1 MNNPGIPL
9 LKDIP
14 FQTVTPFIIL
24 NGPPVSGKDAFMN
37 TLNRYIFEDIGNK
50 NDTNENY
57 VLMESSVDYC
67 RKIIHDTL
75 LTVNCSLLDIND
87 DYYSNSIEKK
97 DKVWRNTMVDI
108 KKAFDDNYKDFS
120 NIFVFNKYLSLSL
133 DTVNDGYVF
142 ITNIRDAYN
151 IDRMIHIIKKYNN
164 NKFKEYVYKYRNS
177 KEEDLPPLYR
187 IPILTVYI
195 DREESQSD
203 ITEIDKQSS
212 NKHGYHYQ
220 FVIDN
225 NGTIEEFEVNIKKF
239 YNEVIKGYL
248 QD

>member
-1 MNNPGIPL
+1 
-9 LKDIP
+9 
-14 FQTVTPFIIL
+14 
-24 NGPPVSGKDAFMN
+24 
-37 TLNRYIFEDIGNK
+37 
-50 NDTNENY
+50 
-57 VLMESSVDYC
+57 
-67 RKIIHDTL
+67 
-75 LTVNCSLLDIND
+75 
-87 DYYSNSIEKK
+87 
-97 DKVWRNTMVDI
+97 MVDI

-120 NIFVFNKYLSLSL
+120 NILVFNKYLSLSL

-164 NKFKEYVYKYRNS
+164 NKFKEYVNRYRNT

-195 DREESQSD
+195 DREESQSN

-212 NKHGYHYQ
+212 NKYGYHYQ

-225 NGTIEEFEVNIKKF
+225 NGTEEEFKDRIKKF